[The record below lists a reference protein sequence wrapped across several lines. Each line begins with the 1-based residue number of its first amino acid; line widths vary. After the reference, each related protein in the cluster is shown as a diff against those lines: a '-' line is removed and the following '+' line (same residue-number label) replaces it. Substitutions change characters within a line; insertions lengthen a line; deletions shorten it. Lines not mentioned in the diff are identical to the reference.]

1 MRILLVNPPRSP
13 ANAIYE
19 HAPAEVRPYIHR
31 KLIGPPLGLLTLAT
45 AAGQRHEVHL
55 LELKAEYDLRP
66 DAPAPP
72 ALLRARL
79 RELRPDL
86 VCTTVIAS
94 ELPVALELLAVSKEE
109 CPETPTLAGGLHAI
123 LCPQDLEHPAV
134 DMASTVQDP
143 WMVARVADALE
154 QQTPLEAIGG
164 LMFRAQADAPLRLSP
179 APVPPCDPAG
189 ADYLPPDRSLVKPW
203 LPAYVVGKAPGP
215 STYLFSSLGCPN
227 RCSFCSIWPQHGGAY
242 HQRGAASIVDEMKG
256 LDDYAMVRFAD
267 ANTVVNLPFVEDLC
281 HRLEVEQLN
290 KGLIMDIRA
299 DTAAEHPELIER
311 LARAGLRVVI
321 MGFESFREE
330 ELRRYNKDA
339 SADRIKEAVKVL
351 HDNGIMVRGNY
362 VIPPD
367 YGPDDFAALAD
378 FAEDHAVALAGYTIL
393 TPMPGTRLHAELADE
408 IVDHDL
414 SRYNF
419 FCGVLRTP
427 KLPLEQFHR
436 EVGKLWRIRLGEEVI

>member
-1 MRILLVNPPRSP
+1 M
-13 ANAIYE
+13 ANAIYD

-45 AAGQRHEVHL
+45 AAARHDISL

-66 DAPAPP
+66 DAPPP
-72 ALLRARL
+72 EELLRAEMDRV
-79 RELRPDL
+79 RPGL
-86 VCTTVIAS
+86 VATTVIAS
-94 ELPVALELLAVSKEE
+94 ELPAALDLLAAARAHD
-109 CPETPTLAGGLHAI
+109 PEVTTLAGGLHAI
-123 LCPQDLEHPAV
+123 LCPADLEHPAV
-134 DMASTVQDP
+134 DLVSCVQDP
-143 WMVARVADALE
+143 RMLARVADALE
-154 QQTPLEAIGG
+154 AGDDLQGIGG
-164 LMFRAQADAPLRLSP
+164 LSSRPSPGAPLRRHD
-179 APVPPCDPAG
+179 APTPPCAPAG
-189 ADYLPPDRSLVKPW
+189 ADYFPPDRSLVRPW
-203 LPAYVVGKAPGP
+203 LPAYIVGKAPGP

-227 RCSFCSIWPQHGGAY
+227 RCSFCSIWPQYGGSFS
-242 HQRGAASIVDEMKG
+242 QRPAADVVREMEG
-256 LDDYAMVRFAD
+256 MDDYEVVRFAD
-267 ANTVVNLPFVEDLC
+267 ANTVVDHDWVRELC
-281 HRLEVEQLN
+281 ERIAASGVR
-290 KGLIMDIRA
+290 KALIMDIRA
-299 DTAAEHPELIER
+299 DTAARHPELIAQ
-311 LARAGLRVVI
+311 LAGAGLRVVI

-330 ELRRYNKDA
+330 ELRRYRKEA
-339 SADRIKEAVKVL
+339 SAAQIREAVGVL
-351 HDNGIMVRGNY
+351 HDNGILVRGNY

-427 KLPLEQFHR
+427 KLPLEQLHR